1 MENDDVRQII
11 AMNDNEA
18 SVCLPR
24 KIFTGELERYLT
36 LGVFKR
42 TNNFL
47 YEINCPGGCGEMAT
61 VTKTISGKYITTCG
75 HTDRPMEDYEIPAE
89 EVELYRLDRV
99 TFEKLCNDGTI
110 DFDPAL
116 ARAHAQRSNNIY
128 NNNSPS
134 LRGTGI
140 DSNID
145 SKSNTDSNNNTER
158 KKEIPKKGGGLWQTG
173 EGKEM
178 VDEFLDS
185 RAENETKAKDI
196 NLARQVWNNPAHK
209 TFVDEQINHSLPPDK
224 ANEAAF
230 KNFYTTCHRAKKR
243 QNEQKSNA
251 ARALEQDRE
260 ALIHKEMENYKIANY
275 TESV

>member
-24 KIFTGELERYLT
+24 KIFTGELERYPT

-47 YEINCPGGCGEMAT
+47 YEINCPGGCGGMAT
-61 VTKTISGKYITTCG
+61 VTKTLSGKYIATCG
-75 HTDRPMEDYEIPAE
+75 HTDRPMEDFEIPPE

-99 TFEKLCNDGTI
+99 TFEKLCTDGTI

-134 LRGTGI
+134 LKGTG
-140 DSNID
+140 N
-145 SKSNTDSNNNTER
+145 NTDSNNNTEC

-185 RAENETKAKDI
+185 RAKNETKVKDKD
-196 NLARQVWNNPAHK
+196 LARQVWNNKAHK
-209 TFVDEQINHSLPPDK
+209 TFVDKQINHSLPPNK
-224 ANEAAF
+224 ATEAAF

-260 ALIHKEMENYKIANY
+260 VLIHKEMENYKITNY